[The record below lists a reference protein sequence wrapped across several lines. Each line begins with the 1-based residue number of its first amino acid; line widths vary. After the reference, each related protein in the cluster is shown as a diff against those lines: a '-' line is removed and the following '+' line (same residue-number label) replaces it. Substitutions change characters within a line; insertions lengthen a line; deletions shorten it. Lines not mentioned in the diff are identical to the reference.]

1 MLIEPKIVERPATHY
16 AAVARDVRIPFG
28 EVIGQAMGEVV
39 ACLDG
44 AKVEGFGPAVFRY
57 NLIEMP
63 RLQMEFG
70 FITPGP
76 VAGTLTVKPG
86 ILPAGK
92 YVMAVHIGH
101 YDNVEKATGEVL
113 AWARTNRISWD
124 STPERGAER
133 FVSRFEIYPNGPDDE
148 PDPNK
153 WITEIWIKTM
163 A

>member
-1 MLIEPKIVERPATHY
+1 MLTEPKVVERPATHY
-16 AAVARDVRIPFG
+16 ASVSRDVQIPFG
-28 EVIGQAMGEVV
+28 EVIGPAMGEVV
-39 ACLDG
+39 AYLDS
-44 AKVEGFGPAVFRY
+44 AKVQGFGPAVFRY

-70 FITPGP
+70 FITPGA
-76 VAGTLTVKPG
+76 VAGSQTVKSG

-92 YVMAVHIGH
+92 YVMVTHTGH
-101 YDNVEKATGEVL
+101 YDNVEKATGDVI
-113 AWARTNRISWD
+113 AWAKANHISWD

-153 WITEIWIKTM
+153 WITEIWIKTRE
-163 A
+163 